1 MKNCEPVREEEIIK
15 KTLSISKLSHDS
27 IPFVSGPELAIDKI
41 PAPKG
46 EKEKK
51 LFI

>member
-15 KTLSISKLSHDS
+15 KSLSNSKQLSYDF
-27 IPFVSGPELAIDKI
+27 IPLVSGPELAIDKI

-46 EKEKK
+46 EK
-51 LFI
+51 